1 MGSSRGGL
9 LTLAVGGTPCAE
21 AALTDLTEHENS
33 RRPEDSGVHL
43 GASRKTGLEG
53 AGSGKDFRLPTLGR
67 VMLIA
72 LLLL

>member
-1 MGSSRGGL
+1 M
-9 LTLAVGGTPCAE
+9 TLAVGGTPCAE
-21 AALTDLTEHENS
+21 AALTDLNEHENS
-33 RRPEDSGVHL
+33 DDQKTL

>member
-1 MGSSRGGL
+1 M
-9 LTLAVGGTPCAE
+9 TLAVGGMPCAE

-33 RRPEDSGVHL
+33 RRPEDSGCQPQ
-43 GASRKTGLEG
+43 TGLEG

>member
-1 MGSSRGGL
+1 M
-9 LTLAVGGTPCAE
+9 TLAVGGTPCAE

-33 RRPEDSGVHL
+33 DDQKTL

-53 AGSGKDFRLPTLGR
+53 AGSGKDFRLPTLGW
-67 VMLIA
+67 VMLLLIA